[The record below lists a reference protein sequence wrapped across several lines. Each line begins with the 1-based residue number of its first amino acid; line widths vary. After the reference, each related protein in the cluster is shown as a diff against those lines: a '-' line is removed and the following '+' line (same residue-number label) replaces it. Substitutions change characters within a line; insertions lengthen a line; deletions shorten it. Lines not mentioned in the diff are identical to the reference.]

1 MWRLLALA
9 IIISLAACTEQAES
23 EPRPAP
29 LPPAPIPDG
38 AVQTGADLYMVP
50 LSERDADGCQGYRQY
65 SPTHMVTM
73 AIYYRTAASNG
84 AGGFTAN
91 KMQADCYA
99 KD

>member
-1 MWRLLALA
+1 MRGFLAFVVA
-9 IIISLAACTEQAES
+9 MAVAACVPLAAEG

-29 LPPAPIPDG
+29 LPEG

-50 LSERDADGCQGYRQY
+50 LSGRDADGCQGYRQY
-65 SPTHMVTM
+65 SPIHMVTM

-84 AGGFTAN
+84 ADGFTAN

>member
-9 IIISLAACTEQAES
+9 IIISLAACTEQAEG

-29 LPPAPIPDG
+29 LPEG

-50 LSERDADGCQGYRQY
+50 LSTRDADGCQGYRQY